1 MNVEQTMELDD
12 FRNAWQTL
20 DRRLR
25 QQNELGLQLLRHQ
38 RLDAMRRGLR
48 PLVAGQAASMLIGA
62 LAMIWLLPMWTVPAA
77 AHDPWVKFCGAVLH
91 AYCIGLIVLGGVM
104 QGLIAR
110 VDYAAPVLTIQ
121 QRLLK
126 LRRTYLVGGMLLGL
140 PWWFLSAPLLVVLT
154 RGAILDTA
162 PSVIGIQLAVGAAGL
177 LATGLFHRWAH
188 RPQRAEFGRRLD
200 AGAAGGSLRRAQA
213 ALDELAR
220 FERE

>member
-1 MNVEQTMELDD
+1 MELDD
-12 FRNAWQTL
+12 FRNAWQAL

-25 QQNELGLQLLRHQ
+25 EQNEVGFQLLKHQ

-48 PLVAGQAASMLIGA
+48 PLAVGQAIGMLIG
-62 LAMIWLLPMWTVPAA
+62 LVAMLWLLPLWTAPAPT
-77 AHDPWVKFCGAVLH
+77 HDRWVKACGVVLH
-91 AYCIGLIVLGGVM
+91 VYCIGLIVLGGIV

-126 LRRTYLVGGMLLGL
+126 LRRLYLVGGRLLGL
-140 PWWFLSAPLLVVLT
+140 PWWFLAAPLLVVLT

-162 PSVIGIQLAVGAAGL
+162 PSVIWIQLAIGAAGL
-177 LATGLFHRWAH
+177 VATWLFHRWAH
-188 RPQRAEFGRRLD
+188 QPGRAALGRRLD
-200 AGAAGGSLRRAQA
+200 DGAAGGSLRRAQA

-220 FERE
+220 FARE

>member
-1 MNVEQTMELDD
+1 MELDD
-12 FRNAWQTL
+12 FRTAWQAL

-25 QQNELGLQLLRHQ
+25 QQNEVGFQLLKHQ

-48 PLVAGQAASMLIGA
+48 PLVAGQAIGMLAGA
-62 LAMIWLLPMWTVPAA
+62 LAMVWLLPMWTAPAPT
-77 AHDPWVKFCGAVLH
+77 HDPWVKACGVVLH
-91 AYCIGLIVLGGVM
+91 AYCIGLIVLGGVVQAM
-104 QGLIAR
+104 IAR
-110 VDYAAPVLTIQ
+110 VDYAEPVLAIQ

-126 LRRTYLVGGMLLGL
+126 LRRVYLVGGRLLGL

-162 PSVIGIQLAVGAAGL
+162 PSVIRIQLAIGAAGL
-177 LATGLFHRWAH
+177 AATWIFHRWAH
-188 RPQRAEFGRRLD
+188 RPDRAEFGRRLD
-200 AGAAGGSLRRAQA
+200 DGAAGGSLRRAQA

>member
-1 MNVEQTMELDD
+1 MELDD

-25 QQNELGLQLLRHQ
+25 EQNEVGLQLLRHQ
-38 RLDAMRRGLR
+38 RIDAMRRGLR
-48 PLVAGQAASMLIGA
+48 PLAAGQAASMLIGA
-62 LAMIWLLPMWTVPAA
+62 LAMIWLLPMWTAPAA
-77 AHDPWVKFCGAVLH
+77 AHDLWVKFCGVVLH

-126 LRRTYLVGGMLLGL
+126 LRRTYLIGGVLLGL

-162 PSVIGIQLAVGAAGL
+162 PSVIAIQLAVGAAGL
-177 LATGLFHRWAH
+177 VATGLFHRWAH
-188 RPQRAEFGRRLD
+188 RPHRADFGRRLD
-200 AGAAGGSLRRAQA
+200 DGAAGGSLRRAQA